1 MDPKIE
7 SKSSYDDRRKVLT
20 HLTTETRE
28 AKLGEDVIGELLITS
43 KGVYN
48 ESGIRKILGD
58 LKTKKKVIEN
68 NIVTLKEL
76 QDPVPDL
83 KRDTELERL
92 KENLKILQLK
102 DHKEKA
108 SEADIKKEAENLK
121 NNEEDL
127 KKVNKNIKDI
137 QDAIGTRLKL

>member
-20 HLTTETRE
+20 HMTTETRE
-28 AKLGEDVIGELLITS
+28 AKIGEDVIGELLITS

-58 LKTKKKVIEN
+58 LKLKKKVIEKN
-68 NIVTLKEL
+68 VATLKEL
-76 QDPVPDL
+76 QEETPKMTP
-83 KRDTELERL
+83 ELL
-92 KENLKILQLK
+92 ALQENLKILQLMS
-102 DHKEKA
+102 HKEKA
-108 SEADIKKEAENLK
+108 SEADIKKEAEDLK

-137 QDAIGTRLKL
+137 KDAIGSRLKL